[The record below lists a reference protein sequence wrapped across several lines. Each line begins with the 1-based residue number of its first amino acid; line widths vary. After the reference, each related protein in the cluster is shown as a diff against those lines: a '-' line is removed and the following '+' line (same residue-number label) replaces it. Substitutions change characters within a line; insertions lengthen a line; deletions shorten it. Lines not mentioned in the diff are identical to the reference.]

1 MIRQRKDQKT
11 VNVKILKILIG
22 RLRPTFFRIMKKV
35 ISTNLKTKTIDKTIK
50 KIETQRLFYEQKQL
64 RENYFNYTF

>member
-35 ISTNLKTKTIDKTIK
+35 ISTNLKTKTINKTIK
-50 KIETQRLFYEQKQL
+50 KIETQRLFYEQNQL

>member
-1 MIRQRKDQKT
+1 VIRQRKDQKT

-35 ISTNLKTKTIDKTIK
+35 VSTNLKTKTIDKTIK
-50 KIETQRLFYEQKQL
+50 KIETQRLFYEQNQL
-64 RENYFNYTF
+64 RENYFNHTF